1 MQDLEKLEQLAINIP
16 KTAVCGLGQTA
27 PNPVLSTLKYFR
39 EEYLDHIKHKTCK
52 VGECKAL
59 TNIEIDP
66 QKCKG
71 CGLCKRNCPV
81 NAISGEPKQI
91 HIIDKDV
98 CIKCGTCVA
107 NCPFH
112 AIE

>member
-1 MQDLEKLEQLAINIP
+1 M
-16 KTAVCGLGQTA
+16 
-27 PNPVLSTLKYFR
+27 
-39 EEYLDHIKHKTCK
+39 YLDVELMKHKTCK

-59 TNIEIDP
+59 TNISINP

-71 CGLCKRNCPV
+71 CGICKRNCPV
-81 NAISGEPKQI
+81 NAISGEPKQV
-91 HIIDKDV
+91 HIIDKDI

-112 AIE
+112 AIGW